1 MNKRLALIGGGAVLL
16 LTVGYFG
23 LSAYSS
29 KEAQK
34 RLEDWSYDVELD
46 DKLSWVS
53 VSASPFGGRVS
64 ISDLELDLGK
74 NQPTLRAAE
83 VVISELVKDDEQT
96 RVRLRFRGIEADSA
110 AFANL
115 RDLGVMAGRGIDRGL
130 ARAAHGF
137 EPALNSGLVALK
149 PFDLE
154 LFVDIDDDAGT
165 VETEFLVSLPELF
178 DTRFSYRLSNQRG
191 LNRQLSRLESDLAD
205 ADNIAQF
212 LSSLESLANSLERA
226 EIASVRASFRDRGMV
241 ERSIA
246 LQQRYNT
253 PLDPTAGSAD
263 KQRAAHYEKQV
274 LRIVKECEREV
285 PVKSLDNACELLGKV
300 MLGKEDGL
308 ELSLKPSERVRLQD
322 LAKFDNPRTGKR
334 LLERLNP
341 RLDSL

>member
-1 MNKRLALIGGGAVLL
+1 MNKRLALIGGGVVLL
-16 LTVGYFG
+16 LMVGYFG

-34 RLEDWSYDVELD
+34 ALEDWSYDMELD
-46 DKLSWVS
+46 DKLSWAS

-64 ISDLELDLGK
+64 ITDLELDLGK
-74 NQPTLRAAE
+74 NEPPLRAAK
-83 VVISELVKDDEQT
+83 VVVSELVKDDEQS
-96 RVRLRFRGIEADSA
+96 RIRLQFRGIEADTA

-115 RDLGVMAGRGIDRGL
+115 RDLGARAGRGIDRGL

-165 VETEFLVSLPELF
+165 VEAEFLVSLPELF
-178 DTRFSYRLSNQRG
+178 DTSLSYELSNQRG

-205 ADNIAQF
+205 AD
-212 LSSLESLANSLERA
+212 LSSLEGLANSLDRA

-241 ERSIA
+241 ARSIA
-246 LQQRYNT
+246 LHQRYNT

-263 KQRAAHYEKQV
+263 KQRVAHYEKQV
-274 LRIVKECEREV
+274 LRIVKECERET
-285 PVKSLDNACELLGKV
+285 PVKSLDSACELLGEV
-300 MLGKEDGL
+300 MLGKADGV
-308 ELSLKPSERVRLQD
+308 ELSLKPSDRVRLQD
-322 LAKFDNPRTGKR
+322 LAKLNNSRAGKR

-341 RLDSL
+341 SIESL